1 MKINNYDAKKYE
13 KMILL
18 FELVITMN
26 DNGRLM
32 EVSCGSASISIKELV
47 GVETKFS
54 KKLKLVSGIP
64 TKSKEI
70 DKVAVSKRTGWKSF
84 LGSSNI

>member
-1 MKINNYDAKKYE
+1 MKIANYDARKFD

-26 DNGRLM
+26 DSGRLID
-32 EVSCGSASISIKELV
+32 VSCGSASISVKEIV
-47 GVETKFS
+47 SVENKFS

-64 TKSKEI
+64 TKSK
-70 DKVAVSKRTGWKSF
+70 
-84 LGSSNI
+84 